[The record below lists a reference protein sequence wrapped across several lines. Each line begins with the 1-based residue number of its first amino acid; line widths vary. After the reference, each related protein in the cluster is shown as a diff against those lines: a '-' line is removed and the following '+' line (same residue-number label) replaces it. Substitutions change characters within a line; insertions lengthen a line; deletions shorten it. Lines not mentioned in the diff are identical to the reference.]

1 VEPDSLIQLEAVGFT
16 RRSRAILS
24 DISWRIEPRQHWA
37 LLGAN
42 GSGKTTLLRILTG
55 YEWPTTGA
63 VRVLGE
69 PYGQCDIPQL
79 RRQIGWVSS
88 AEQSLLNGWD
98 RAIDIVVSGL
108 DAAMAVYRT
117 IQPEEWHRAE
127 AALAAVGAAGIAQQ
141 PFDTLSQGEQ
151 QRVLIA
157 RALINRP
164 RLLILDEPCAG
175 LDPAA
180 RERFL
185 EDLTAMVM
193 GPDAPTSLLV
203 THHVEEILP
212 WMSHVL
218 LLKNGRVAAAGPVA
232 ETLRPEIL
240 GTVFDCGCELN
251 RNNGRYHLTISR
263 SRGMH

>member
-1 VEPDSLIQLEAVGFT
+1 MDTAPLLQFENVNF
-16 RRSRAILS
+16 RRPSRPILS
-24 DISWRIEPRQHWA
+24 DVSWRIDPNQHWV

-55 YEWPTTGA
+55 YEWPSSGT

-69 PYGQCDIPQL
+69 QFGQCDIPRL
-79 RRQIGWVSS
+79 RTRIGWVSS
-88 AEQSLLNGWD
+88 AEQALLSGWD
-98 RAIDIVVSGL
+98 RAIDIVASGL
-108 DAAMAVYRT
+108 DAAMTLYRM
-117 IQPEEWHRAE
+117 IEPDEWKRAE
-127 AALAAVGAAGIAQQ
+127 DSLAAVGASTVARQRY
-141 PFDTLSQGEQ
+141 DTLSQGEQ

-164 RLLILDEPCAG
+164 RLLVLDEPCAG

-185 EDLTAMVM
+185 ADLTTMTNR
-193 GPDAPTSLLV
+193 PDAPAVLLV

-218 LLKNGRVAAAGPVA
+218 LLKNGRVAAAGRVA
-232 ETLRPEIL
+232 EVLNSQTLGE
-240 GTVFDCGCELN
+240 TFGCRCDLAGS
-251 RNNGRYHLTISR
+251 NGRYHLKISL
-263 SRGMH
+263 